1 MRRKIIPYNP
11 KLKEIAQKLRKQ
23 GILSEVLLWNELK
36 RKKMMGYDFH
46 RQKPLDNYIAD
57 FFCNELMLIIE
68 IDGITHESKTEED
81 EKRQKRLEELG
92 FSFLRFYDGHVK
104 NYMVDVLETI
114 REWIIEHT
122 PNPSQEGNFSFSNSI
137 NFTNSMNYFII
148 SYNLLFL

>member
-122 PNPSQEGNFSFSNSI
+122 PNPSQEGN
-137 NFTNSMNYFII
+137 
-148 SYNLLFL
+148 